1 MRFFL
6 KLLREGSGRLL
17 IIIDWVF
24 RPSIIKRSDEE
35 QLIVD
40 QKTESLKLYEFY
52 ACPFCVKTRRAIKR
66 LNLKVETRNAQ
77 KGDFRTELE
86 SSGGKIQVPC
96 LKITR
101 DGEVSWLYESND
113 IIRYLDKHFI

>member
-17 IIIDWVF
+17 IFIDWVF

-35 QLIVD
+35 QFIVD
-40 QKTESLKLYEFY
+40 QKTKSLKLYEFY
-52 ACPFCVKTRRAIKR
+52 ACPFCIKTRRAIKR

-101 DGEVSWLYESND
+101 NGEVSWLYESND

>member
-1 MRFFL
+1 MKLFL

-17 IIIDWVF
+17 IFIDWVF
-24 RPSIIKRSDEE
+24 RPSIIKRSYED
-35 QLIVD
+35 QLQVD

-52 ACPFCVKTRRAIKR
+52 ACPFCIKTRRAIKR

-77 KGDFRTELE
+77 KGDYRKELE

-96 LKITR
+96 LKI
-101 DGEVSWLYESND
+101 DYAGEVNWLYESND
-113 IIRYLDKHFI
+113 IIKYLDKHF

>member
-17 IIIDWVF
+17 ILIDWVL
-24 RPSIIKRSDEE
+24 RPSIIKRSVED
-35 QLIVD
+35 QMIVD

-52 ACPFCVKTRRAIKR
+52 ACPFCVKTRRTIKR
-66 LNLKVETRNAQ
+66 LNLKVETRSAQ

-96 LKITR
+96 LKISH
-101 DGEVSWLYESND
+101 DGDVSWLYESND
-113 IIRYLDKHFI
+113 IIRYLDKHF

>member
-17 IIIDWVF
+17 IFIDWVF

-35 QLIVD
+35 QFIVD

-52 ACPFCVKTRRAIKR
+52 ACPFCIKTRRAIKR

-86 SSGGKIQVPC
+86 SSGGKIKVPC

-101 DGEVSWLYESND
+101 NGEVSWLYESND

>member
-17 IIIDWVF
+17 IFIDWVF

-35 QLIVD
+35 QFIVD
-40 QKTESLKLYEFY
+40 QKTKSLKLYEFY
-52 ACPFCVKTRRAIKR
+52 ACPFCIKTRRAIKR
-66 LNLKVETRNAQ
+66 LNLIVETRNAQ

>member
-6 KLLREGSGRLL
+6 KFLREGSGRLL
-17 IIIDWVF
+17 IFIDWVF

-35 QLIVD
+35 QFIVD

-96 LKITR
+96 LQISQ

-113 IIRYLDKHFI
+113 IIGYLDKHF

>member
-17 IIIDWVF
+17 IFIDWVF
-24 RPSIIKRSDEE
+24 RPSIIKISDEE
-35 QLIVD
+35 QFIVD
-40 QKTESLKLYEFY
+40 QKTKSLKLYEFY
-52 ACPFCVKTRRAIKR
+52 ACPFCIKTRRAIKR

>member
-1 MRFFL
+1 MPPIGACT
-6 KLLREGSGRLL
+6 KKVDPPH
-17 IIIDWVF
+17 DWLF

-35 QLIVD
+35 QMIVD

-77 KGDFRTELE
+77 EGSYRTELE

-96 LKITR
+96 LQISQ

-113 IIRYLDKHFI
+113 IIGYLDKNF